1 MLFTDSDIV
10 TPADLAAVD
19 QEVSKDATTLNVTL
33 AGPGSIIRRAVE
45 EAGTELVASFQN
57 FSGYL
62 VGLGISAN
70 HVAAVL
76 NTLTTAI
83 NRPRA
88 RLNQV
93 VALDPDRTH
102 LAMKR
107 WIEYRA
113 LTGFY
118 RAIYHRKLE
127 DRFEKKMNNYRAEA
141 TTAWNN
147 LTANGL
153 PIVLQPLA
161 APGAIR
167 ELNSGTWGASNV
179 SAGGS
184 GSSDAGSTYDV
195 AITWVN
201 SQGYVSWANNGNSE
215 SAPGAKAIGI
225 AVASGQVLTV
235 TLAGLNPPNGT
246 IPQNLGTADGI
257 YTPQPASGWNV
268 YVGTTGQTLWLQN
281 STPIAI
287 ATTSYTLAN
296 APTLSG
302 NPMGTGQ
309 HPDYNFAFQDVV
321 WRA

>member
-1 MLFTDSDIV
+1 LLFTDSDII
-10 TPADLAAVD
+10 TPADLAVVD
-19 QEVSKDATTLNVTL
+19 QEVTSDATALNVTL
-33 AGPGSIIRRAVE
+33 SGPGSIIRRAVE
-45 EAGTELVASFQN
+45 EAGTEITAAFQN

-93 VALDPDRTH
+93 CALDPDPTH
-102 LAMKR
+102 LHMKR
-107 WIEYRA
+107 WLEYRA

-118 RAIYHRKLE
+118 RSLYHRKVE

-141 TTAWNN
+141 SFAWNN
-147 LTANGL
+147 LISSGL

-161 APGAIR
+161 CPGALR
-167 ELNSGTWGASNV
+167 ELGSGTWGASNV
-179 SAGGS
+179 SAGGT
-184 GSSDAGSTYDV
+184 GSTEIGHVYDI

-201 SQGYVSWANNGNSE
+201 SQGYVTWSNNGNGE
-215 SAPGAKAIGI
+215 SAPSAIVTLP
-225 AVASGQVLTV
+225 AVTGSVLTL
-235 TLAGLNPPNGT
+235 TLTGLNPPDGT

-268 YVGTTGQTLWLQN
+268 YVGITGQTLWLQN
-281 STPIAI
+281 ATPIPI
-287 ATTSYTLAN
+287 ATTSYTLAD
-296 APTLSG
+296 APTLTG
-302 NPMGTGQ
+302 NPMGQGQ
-309 HPDYNFAFQDVV
+309 HPDYNFAFQNVL

>member
-1 MLFTDSDIV
+1 VLFTDSDII
-10 TPADLAAVD
+10 TPVDLAVVD
-19 QEVSKDATTLNVTL
+19 QEITSDATKLNVTL
-33 AGPGSIIRRAVE
+33 SGPNSIIRRSIE
-45 EAGTELVASFQN
+45 EAGTEITSSFQN

-93 VALDPDRTH
+93 CATDPDATH
-102 LAMKR
+102 LHMKR
-107 WIEYRA
+107 WLEYRA

-118 RAIYHRKLE
+118 RSLYHRKVE
-127 DRFEKKMNNYRAEA
+127 DRFEKKMQNYRAEA
-141 TTAWNN
+141 KTAWNI
-147 LTANGL
+147 LTSNGL

-161 APGAIR
+161 CPGALR
-167 ELNSGTWGASNV
+167 ELASGVWGTSNV

-184 GSSDAGSTYDV
+184 GSTEAGNAYDV

-201 SQGYVSWANNGNSE
+201 SQGYITWANNGNGE
-215 SAPGAKAIGI
+215 SGPSAIVTL
-225 AVASGQVLTV
+225 AAAAGQVLTL
-235 TLAGLNPPNGT
+235 TLTGLNPPDGT

-257 YTPQPASGWNV
+257 YTPQPATGWNV
-268 YVGTTGQTLWLQN
+268 YVGITGQTLWLQN
-281 STPIAI
+281 ALPIPV
-287 ATTSYTLAN
+287 ATTSYSLPN
-296 APTLSG
+296 APTLTG
-302 NPMGTGQ
+302 NPMGQGQ
-309 HPDYNFAFQDVV
+309 HPDYNFAFQDVL

>member
-1 MLFTDSDIV
+1 VTSD
-10 TPADLAAVD
+10 AA
-19 QEVSKDATTLNVTL
+19 TLNVIL
-33 AGPGSIIRRAVE
+33 SGPGSIIRRAIE
-45 EAGTELVASFQN
+45 EAGTEITSAFQN

-93 VALDPDRTH
+93 CALDPDPTH
-102 LAMKR
+102 LHMKR
-107 WIEYRA
+107 WLEYRA

-118 RAIYHRKLE
+118 RSLYHRKVE
-127 DRFEKKMNNYRAEA
+127 DRFEKKMGNYRAEA
-141 TTAWNN
+141 SIAWNN

-153 PIVLQPLA
+153 PIVMQPLA
-161 APGAIR
+161 CPGALR
-167 ELNSGTWGASNV
+167 ELGSGTWGPSNV
-179 SAGGS
+179 SAGGT
-184 GSSDAGSTYDV
+184 GSSETGHAYDI

-201 SQGYVSWANNGNSE
+201 SQGYISWANNGNSE
-215 SAPGAKAIGI
+215 SAPSALVS
-225 AVASGQVLTV
+225 AVPVLAGQVLTI

-257 YTPQPASGWNV
+257 YTPLPATAWNV
-268 YVGTTGQTLWLQN
+268 YIGISGQTLWLQN
-281 STPIAI
+281 ASPIPI
-287 ATTSYTLAN
+287 ATTSYTLAGG
-296 APTLSG
+296 PTLTG
-302 NPMGTGQ
+302 NPMGKGQ
-309 HPDYNFAFQDVV
+309 HPDYNFAFQTVL

>member
-1 MLFTDSDIV
+1 LLFTDSDII
-10 TPADLAAVD
+10 TPGDLAVVD
-19 QEVSKDATTLNVTL
+19 QEVITDATALNVTL
-33 AGPGSIIRRAVE
+33 SGPGSIIRRAVE
-45 EAGTELVASFQN
+45 EAGTEITAAFQN

-93 VALDPDRTH
+93 CALDPDPTH
-102 LAMKR
+102 LHMKR
-107 WIEYRA
+107 WLEYRA

-118 RAIYHRKLE
+118 RSLYHRKVE

-141 TTAWNN
+141 NFAWSN
-147 LTANGL
+147 LTSNGL

-161 APGAIR
+161 CPGALR
-167 ELNSGTWGASNV
+167 ELGSGTWGPSNV
-179 SAGGS
+179 SASGT
-184 GSSDAGSTYDV
+184 GSSEIGHVYDV

-201 SQGYVSWANNGNSE
+201 SQGYVSWANNGNGE
-215 SAPGAKAIGI
+215 SAPSAIVTLSAI
-225 AVASGQVLTV
+225 TRSVLTLA
-235 TLAGLNPPNGT
+235 LAGLNPPNGT

-257 YTPQPASGWNV
+257 YTPQPATGWNV
-268 YVGTTGQTLWLQN
+268 YVGITGQTLWLQN
-281 STPIAI
+281 ATPIPI
-287 ATTSYTLAN
+287 ATTGYTLAD
-296 APTLSG
+296 APTLTG
-302 NPMGTGQ
+302 NPMGQGQ
-309 HPDYNFAFQDVV
+309 HPDYHFAFQQVL